1 MSLEQMSHGQKYG
14 AATYVDENK
23 AESKF
28 VAMRS
33 FSR

>member
-1 MSLEQMSHGQKYG
+1 MLLEQMLQGQKYG

-33 FSR
+33 FRR